1 MSEET
6 VQPEQESVQPE
17 RYVESEDYVPNPT
30 DQYGQVLTHGNID
43 QSQSMEFATP
53 LFRQMHTG
61 TGEDG
66 ELTQDEYFLTPGQR
80 AAALTPDDVEDP
92 AELTV
97 GSPAATSGPIVEP
110 AEVTPAEQ
118 GEQTV

>member
-1 MSEET
+1 MS
-6 VQPEQESVQPE
+6 ESVQPE
-17 RYVESEDYVPNPT
+17 RYVESEDHVPNPT

-43 QSQSMEFATP
+43 QTQSLEFATP
-53 LFRQMHTG
+53 LFRDLHG
-61 TGEDG
+61 GSGEEG

-97 GSPAATSGPIVEP
+97 GSPASTTGPVVEP
-110 AEVTPAEQ
+110 AAAVTPEAEAAPA
-118 GEQTV
+118 E